1 MNKRTLV
8 ITLGGPATPGRIVH
22 LQKILLITSDKFD
35 SVGVVVEGR
44 TVPLR
49 GARHVTVI
57 DKSNRVWGLPSSFL
71 LKAIRFGSC
80 ELERSK
86 ALLRQVDE
94 NTDVLFLGI
103 YQPLT
108 LLAAKVRHCRTHLF
122 GGGFDVKRSSFEIR
136 GVDSAYFR
144 LRWAFQMIMLKA
156 FDRIIVESPRVVDS
170 FKLTKFATKIRTS
183 GSLFVDEKEF
193 MPAKRLIDRELDL
206 VFVGGLTSEKGI
218 MIFADCIKRVCA
230 IRPLKA
236 LIIGDGALRKP
247 LETYLKKWQLESAV
261 QLKYWV
267 RYSDMPAELNRA
279 RMLLV
284 PSMSEGVPNVILEA
298 MACGTIVLASSAGGI
313 RDVVVDGQT
322 GFILES
328 LDPSYIAKTVV
339 GILDDTAL
347 MEKVT
352 NRGRLFVESR
362 FTLNAA
368 RNAWNYIFNQD
379 DISNSTLKSA

>member
-1 MNKRTLV
+1 
-8 ITLGGPATPGRIVH
+8 
-22 LQKILLITSDKFD
+22 
-35 SVGVVVEGR
+35 
-44 TVPLR
+44 
-49 GARHVTVI
+49 
-57 DKSNRVWGLPSSFL
+57 
-71 LKAIRFGSC
+71 
-80 ELERSK
+80 
-86 ALLRQVDE
+86 
-94 NTDVLFLGI
+94 
-103 YQPLT
+103 
-108 LLAAKVRHCRTHLF
+108 
-122 GGGFDVKRSSFEIR
+122 
-136 GVDSAYFR
+136 
-144 LRWAFQMIMLKA
+144 MIMLKA